1 MSAAKA
7 GAASAMRAAALRKIF
22 FMGVPLGTQRAHCLG
37 FCTQNVCCRGATG
50 QVNRLIQQ
58 RDETWAKVLKNGEM
72 PGQAGFLPSCVE
84 APAFSFGAAE
94 GGVSPPMRPLARS
107 GSGAAAS

>member
-50 QVNRLIQQ
+50 QVNRLVRQKDEIGPKCSETAQWRAKRVLAPLRRSAGLQVTGGRRQ
-58 RDETWAKVLKNGEM
+58 RFPADAT
-72 PGQAGFLPSCVE
+72 AGS
-84 APAFSFGAAE
+84 
-94 GGVSPPMRPLARS
+94 
-107 GSGAAAS
+107 